1 MLTPVGPYGAH
12 RRLQQAPQPPP
23 GQTVP
28 STAVQFTP
36 PLDGWPQ
43 RPGFDPVTG
52 CPFGAEQIP
61 PQQSLA
67 W

>member
-1 MLTPVGPYGAH
+1 MLTPLGPYGAH

-28 STAVQFTP
+28 STAEQFTE
-36 PLDGWPQ
+36 PLEGWLHS
-43 RPGFDPVTG
+43 PGFEPVTG
-52 CPFGAEQIP
+52 CPLGAVQMP
-61 PQQSLA
+61 PQQSFA